1 MARRVADSAMSL
13 IDRTR
18 PLFEAMLRRGGVLAF
33 LLLTSIGL
41 VREVYDLAFYPKR
54 FRSLA
59 WLAPRPQVFVDEHY
73 QYLKRVTVTFSDG
86 TKQVYSLTSEKEWP
100 VRAPLLITIYSLVH
114 CLDRPQQIK
123 QAIWNKFM
131 WFYFCKPD
139 ISREYLKPELL
150 QQPVK
155 SVSVF
160 VDPQGLGPTFF
171 RNLSCSD

>member
-1 MARRVADSAMSL
+1 MARRVVDRAMFL
-13 IDRTR
+13 FGRTR
-18 PLFEAMLRRGGVLAF
+18 ALVAALQSRWGVLVF
-33 LLLTSIGL
+33 ILLTTIGL

-73 QYLKRVTVTFSDG
+73 QYMKRVTVTLFDG
-86 TKQVYSLTSEKEWP
+86 TEHIYSLTSEKEWP

-114 CLDRPQQIK
+114 CLDRPQQISP
-123 QAIWNKFM
+123 AIWKKFI

-139 ISREYLKPELL
+139 VSREYLKPELL
-150 QQPVK
+150 RQPVR

-160 VDPQGLGPTFF
+160 VDPRGAKSTFF